1 MSVEAKSLL
10 DLSIPRQDRSC
21 KNEHNQNDTMGF
33 SPGAINVKEATNSAV
48 SSCVKSLRTQA
59 LNWRGGSLSG
69 SLRQARPSS
78 ETPGL
83 VRCHLPSEH
92 ATVWHQTSYEA
103 SGHDLS
109 FPGLREIIIMGR

>member
-21 KNEHNQNDTMGF
+21 KNEHNQNDTMG
-33 SPGAINVKEATNSAV
+33 GAINVKEATNSAF
-48 SSCVKSLRTQA
+48 SSCVKPLRTQA
-59 LNWRGGSLSG
+59 LNWSG
-69 SLRQARPSS
+69 WIQDLLRQARPSS